1 MSTYSRSAS
10 APRHHSL
17 DLWLY
22 AKPLW
27 AGLAIVAMWLAVL
40 FVGIFGDSNIVNTTG
55 GTRSS
60 VPVVAVV
67 ALAALVAS
75 LVIGARAF
83 KASNNEDD
91 LRRTLEDVR
100 RAREGL
106 ASELAELNQSGTLSS
121 QPDSAPRRPSSRRA
135 KAASAGR

>member
-1 MSTYSRSAS
+1 MSTYSRSWS
-10 APRHHSL
+10 APGRPSV
-17 DLWLY
+17 DPWLY
-22 AKPLW
+22 AKPFW

-40 FVGIFGDSNIVNTTG
+40 FVGVIGDSTIVIATAN
-55 GTRSS
+55 TRSS

-67 ALAALVAS
+67 ALAALVAT

-106 ASELAELNQSGTLSS
+106 ASELAELHQSGTLSTP
-121 QPDSAPRRPSSRRA
+121 PDSAPRSRSSRRP